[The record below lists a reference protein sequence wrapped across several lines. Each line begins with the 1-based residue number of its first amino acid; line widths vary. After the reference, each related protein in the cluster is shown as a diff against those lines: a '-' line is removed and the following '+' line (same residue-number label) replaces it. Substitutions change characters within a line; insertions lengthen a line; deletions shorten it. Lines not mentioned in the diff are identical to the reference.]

1 MALRTKLIELACIR
15 RLSSSRRI
23 NPKTAISVFSDLS
36 NLSLHLSCKP
46 ISLLYL
52 SKMPCLKPFLAAARI
67 PFPSMVFGREQPE
80 KRLVQRVWR
89 FHYLPIISAIF
100 AHDHYILHDSKS
112 VDLLGPWVRIPPT
125 PPHSAKRHMLLGSF
139 LIPGSNLPA
148 LQGPGSGAWRPPCW
162 SWTAHPGGRRC
173 WRSC

>member
-1 MALRTKLIELACIR
+1 
-15 RLSSSRRI
+15 
-23 NPKTAISVFSDLS
+23 
-36 NLSLHLSCKP
+36 
-46 ISLLYL
+46 
-52 SKMPCLKPFLAAARI
+52 MPCFKPFLAAARI

-162 SWTAHPGGRRC
+162 CLLRIQVGVDVGGRAEIAVPQPFLNLLERHVAGQQRLALEC
-173 WRSC
+173 PYGIITTNRKSPVGSRVLRFSV